1 MIDLFN
7 TDTNVMVGSITDAEL
22 QHLVDNLETESPR
35 DTDYYIQKGT
45 ISLLATDGLA
55 TDHLL
60 KVLRAAIGESEGV
73 ELRWERR
80 EGSE

>member
-1 MIDLFN
+1 MFDLY
-7 TDTNVMVGSITDAEL
+7 DTATNKMVGSITEAEL
-22 QHLVDNLETESPR
+22 QHLGNNMELESVL

-45 ISLLATDGLA
+45 IDLLANDGLA

-60 KVLRAAIGESEGV
+60 KLLRDAIGTSEGV

-80 EGSE
+80 EVSP